1 MNTHKYMICQECGKN
16 FKDTIRFHKHYRE
29 YHKKIESTC
38 NICERRFHTTYILKK
53 HVSNVHTF
61 EKCDICGA
69 GLAKGVLSRHR
80 KKHLDIKFECK
91 KCDNV
96 YTRKDTLQNHELIC
110 GTEIVKVQKAPSV
123 MAFNCVSC
131 EKTFTEKR
139 YLKQHQ
145 RTHVFR
151 TNIQKYNC
159 KFCEKIYDSN
169 QALGKHVKKKH
180 PNPRRLEE
188 AAIGF
193 LVLDSDPLQ
202 MIKKTKKVYSCD
214 QCNYV
219 SERKKNLKRHIDT
232 HTSNRVKTGRPKKAP
247 EEWSTVTKRIY
258 AKKAKNQFLENMKV
272 CGLSEDVQKL
282 WKKESENQMNYNFKE

>member
-29 YHKKIESTC
+29 YHKKNESTC
-38 NICERRFHTTYILKK
+38 NICERRFHTAYILKK

-61 EKCDICGA
+61 EKCEICGA
-69 GLAKGVLSRHR
+69 GLAKGVLARHR

-96 YTRKDTLQNHELIC
+96 YTRKDTLKNHELIC
-110 GTEIVKVQKAPSV
+110 GTEIVRVQKAPAV
-123 MAFNCVSC
+123 MAFNCGSC

-145 RTHVFR
+145 GTHVGR

-159 KFCEKIYDSN
+159 KFCEKIYYSN
-169 QALGKHVKKKH
+169 QALGKHVEKNH
-180 PNPRRLEE
+180 LNSRRIGD

-193 LVLDSDPLQ
+193 L
-202 MIKKTKKVYSCD
+202 IKKAKKVYSCD

-219 SERKKNLKRHIDT
+219 SEQESNLKRHIDT
-232 HTSNRVKTGRPKKAP
+232 HTSKIVKTGRPKKAP

-258 AKKAKNQFLENMKV
+258 AKKARNQFLENMKE
-272 CGLSEDVQKL
+272 CDLSEDVQML
-282 WKKESENQMNYNFKE
+282 LKKESENKINHDFKE